1 MNTDKQIED
10 KIDLISIIKVLWK
23 SKNLF
28 IEVCSIALIIGV
40 IVSFSIPKTYKA
52 EVVLAPELSS
62 GMNLSGSLSDI
73 ASMVGINVGNS
84 NGAIDAIYPELY
96 PEIVQSVPF
105 VTELFSV
112 KISTQESGLKNID
125 LYTYLKSYQKN
136 TWWSKMIGV
145 ATSLFKKQD
154 ANAKKEEKVDNFKLN
169 KEQDDILQNISQT
182 IKCNVDKKTNLITI
196 TAVTQD
202 PLVSA
207 TLADTVRAKIQ
218 QYITDY
224 RTKKAKNDLLY
235 MQKLCTD
242 AKAQYT
248 KAQQLYSSYSD
259 ANEDVI
265 LTSFKTKQEE
275 MENEMQL
282 RYNIY
287 NQCAQQLQMAKAKVQ
302 ERTPAFT
309 VIKPATVPLKKDGPK
324 RMTIIIAYI
333 FAAFVFTSI
342 YVLYRDASKKS

>member
-1 MNTDKQIED
+1 
-10 KIDLISIIKVLWK
+10 
-23 SKNLF
+23 
-28 IEVCSIALIIGV
+28 
-40 IVSFSIPKTYKA
+40 
-52 EVVLAPELSS
+52 
-62 GMNLSGSLSDI
+62 
-73 ASMVGINVGNS
+73 
-84 NGAIDAIYPELY
+84 
-96 PEIVQSVPF
+96 
-105 VTELFSV
+105 
-112 KISTQESGLKNID
+112 
-125 LYTYLKSYQKN
+125 
-136 TWWSKMIGV
+136 
-145 ATSLFKKQD
+145 
-154 ANAKKEEKVDNFKLN
+154 
-169 KEQDDILQNISQT
+169 
-182 IKCNVDKKTNLITI
+182 
-196 TAVTQD
+196 
-202 PLVSA
+202 
-207 TLADTVRAKIQ
+207 
-218 QYITDY
+218 
-224 RTKKAKNDLLY
+224 

-324 RMTIIIAYI
+324 RMTIIIAHI

>member
-1 MNTDKQIED
+1 
-10 KIDLISIIKVLWK
+10 
-23 SKNLF
+23 
-28 IEVCSIALIIGV
+28 
-40 IVSFSIPKTYKA
+40 
-52 EVVLAPELSS
+52 
-62 GMNLSGSLSDI
+62 
-73 ASMVGINVGNS
+73 
-84 NGAIDAIYPELY
+84 
-96 PEIVQSVPF
+96 
-105 VTELFSV
+105 
-112 KISTQESGLKNID
+112 
-125 LYTYLKSYQKN
+125 
-136 TWWSKMIGV
+136 MIGV

-154 ANAKKEEKVDNFKLN
+154 ANAKNEEKVDNFKLN

-182 IKCNVDKKTNLITI
+182 IKCNVDKKTSLITI
-196 TAVTQD
+196 SAVTQD

-265 LTSFKTKQEE
+265 LTSFKTKHEE

>member
-23 SKNLF
+23 SKKLF
-28 IEVCSIALIIGV
+28 IEVCSIALLIGV

-112 KISTQESGLKNID
+112 KISTQKSGLKNID
-125 LYTYLKSYQKN
+125 LYTYLKSYQKK
-136 TWWSKMIGV
+136 TWWSKMIGI

-154 ANAKKEEKVDNFKLN
+154 ANAKNEEKVDNFKLN

-182 IKCNVDKKTNLITI
+182 IKCNVDKKTSLITI
-196 TAVTQD
+196 SAVTQD

-224 RTKKAKNDLLY
+224 RTKK
-235 MQKLCTD
+235 QK
-242 AKAQYT
+242 
-248 KAQQLYSSYSD
+248 
-259 ANEDVI
+259 
-265 LTSFKTKQEE
+265 
-275 MENEMQL
+275 
-282 RYNIY
+282 
-287 NQCAQQLQMAKAKVQ
+287 
-302 ERTPAFT
+302 
-309 VIKPATVPLKKDGPK
+309 
-324 RMTIIIAYI
+324 
-333 FAAFVFTSI
+333 
-342 YVLYRDASKKS
+342 